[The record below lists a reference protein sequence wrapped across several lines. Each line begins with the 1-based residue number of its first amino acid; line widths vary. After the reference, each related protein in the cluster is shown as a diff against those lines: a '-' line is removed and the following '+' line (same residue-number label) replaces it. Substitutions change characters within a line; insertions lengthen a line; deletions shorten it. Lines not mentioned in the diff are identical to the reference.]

1 MDKASTPISEAAV
14 QDDSSSRRGWAFS
27 GIKSKFQE
35 RKANK
40 EEEQANK
47 VYMTFQDMAKS
58 KKRFTLQDYFEMTT
72 DSLEKEMTGWKSHI
86 PGVKSSDA
94 FKDVERTMAILRAFT
109 KEEREDP
116 DNIKRKQKLRVAGE
130 TGHSNE
136 AINSD
141 IGVYD
146 QMSVLHK
153 WIRFQMREGNEL
165 PGSWEAARQ
174 AFENNPKGVKM
185 SRRMA
190 QKQRGRHRRR
200 LALSAQQG
208 AVDMPGEG
216 LRSSTMAVRG
226 RPTEALYF
234 TRDVRTAKAFYWA
247 DEKGREWPLSCRRA
261 QGI

>member
-1 MDKASTPISEAAV
+1 
-14 QDDSSSRRGWAFS
+14 
-27 GIKSKFQE
+27 
-35 RKANK
+35 
-40 EEEQANK
+40 
-47 VYMTFQDMAKS
+47 
-58 KKRFTLQDYFEMTT
+58 
-72 DSLEKEMTGWKSHI
+72 MTGWKSHI

-130 TGHSNE
+130 TGHSIE
-136 AINSD
+136 AINSV

-200 LALSAQQG
+200 FSTLSAQQG

-216 LRSSTMAVRG
+216 LRSSTTVALRG
-226 RPTEALYF
+226 QANREALLLY
-234 TRDVRTAKAFYWA
+234 RDVLRTAKAFYWA
-247 DEKGREWPLSCRRA
+247 DEKGREWPLVLRESARKEFEEARNERDPLIVA
-261 QGI
+261 RLLVVGSARLRV